1 MSGPPDFGRRT
12 RLDAG
17 TLGINAVTDLFGS
30 RGMSLSEL
38 RDLQHW
44 EATSYRVESDDP
56 ILAGVDGEALQF
68 ESPLDLTI
76 RPKALAVLVPTGT
89 RPGCVPPPDKITA
102 RVLDLANLGGE
113 PEPGPGFGDVFACP

>member
-1 MSGPPDFGRRT
+1 
-12 RLDAG
+12 
-17 TLGINAVTDLFGS
+17 
-30 RGMSLSEL
+30 MSLSEL

-44 EATSYRVESDDP
+44 EATSYRVESDEP

-76 RPKALAVLVPTGT
+76 RPKALAVLAPTGT
-89 RPGCVPPPDKITA
+89 RSGYVPPPDKIAA

-113 PEPGPGFGDVFACP
+113 PEA